1 METPISPLIVIS
13 FFIQSCH
20 TYAAIDSKDTPL
32 FTGKNFI
39 VNQILLFETT
49 KLLSVNDSSLI
60 VSKYNIQKT
69 TLISEI
75 KTENKTFLKEV
86 EFIISFELPIT
97 IPIETLNSDFV
108 FDDFTFSKN

>member
-1 METPISPLIVIS
+1 METSTSPLIVIS

-32 FTGKNFI
+32 FTDKNYI
-39 VNQILLFETT
+39 VKQIPLFEKTA
-49 KLLSVNDSSLI
+49 LLSVNDSSLI

-75 KTENKTFLKEV
+75 KTQNTSMLKEIT
-86 EFIISFELPIT
+86 FITSFEQPVT
-97 IPIETLNSDFV
+97 IPIENLNSDFV
-108 FDDFTFSKN
+108 FDDFTFSEN